1 MRLDPRLT
9 FDRLVVGAGN
19 RLASAAARAVAE
31 SPGTVYNPLFVYGA
45 SGLGK
50 THLLTAAGQLLLEMQ
65 PDAEILALTLDEF
78 SEQFHAAVSAGE
90 PQTFSGRLG
99 HADLLLLDDV
109 QFLTGRREMQAELL
123 KQLARMQ
130 AQGRQVICASDRLPA
145 EISDVD
151 ERLIERLSGGLVVD
165 ISPPEYEARVAILR
179 SACKERGVVVPAG
192 ALESIARK
200 SVLSVRELLGALNDW
215 IARQTL
221 GGDRTPTGRPS
232 TGRAP
237 MRGTATH
244 VGAVRDTPA
253 AGTPDAAPAESRT
266 APGRTPV
273 PGRAPAPRSGEF
285 LSFLSDVASAVQ
297 SHVESWQV
305 RLRETIAYWSGE
317 GYRTGVL
324 ERALSLPNDPDVPA
338 LVAMYVQAVEHLRA
352 LEAAASSVDRSLAGQ
367 SIFRDPERLEDAEDL
382 VERALAGEMPPGGS
396 ISGFTRAG
404 FDEGGSNQLAVH
416 AGDAVIAAPG
426 TRYNPLF
433 ITGGSGL
440 GKTHLVHAIG
450 NAIAEASGG
459 RLHVACVHAQVL
471 VDELIAAIQQG
482 TVDRW
487 RNRYRLADVLIV
499 DDVQFLA
506 GKERTQ
512 DEFFFVF
519 NALIEAG
526 KQIILSSDR
535 PTAEIPELAARLRSR
550 FEGGLTAVIQP
561 PDRPLREKL
570 VARFL
575 LALGRPATPALLDV
589 VCDTAVPSV
598 RELIGLVNRLAAA
611 ADARGVPLD
620 AVLARTELGFGA
632 SSSATMAPA
641 AAAEA
646 AGDRTFLDR
655 ERVIW
660 EWPDIGARL
669 IEEMR

>member
-1 MRLDPRLT
+1 MRLDPRST

-19 RLASAAARAVAE
+19 RLATAAARAVAE
-31 SPGTVYNPLFVYGA
+31 SPGAVYNPLFIYGG

-50 THLLTAAGQLLLEMQ
+50 THLLTATAHLLATTD
-65 PDAEILALTLDEF
+65 PDAEIVALTLDEF
-78 SEQFHAAVSAGE
+78 SEQFQAAVSAGE
-90 PQTFSGRLG
+90 PQAFTGRL
-99 HADLLLLDDV
+99 AQTDLLLIDDI

-123 KQLARMQ
+123 RHLTRMQ
-130 AQGRQVICASDRLPA
+130 EQGRQIVCASDRSPA
-145 EISDVD
+145 DIADVD
-151 ERLIERLSGGLVVD
+151 ERLIQQLAGGLVVD
-165 ISPPEYEARVAILR
+165 ISAPEYEARVAVLR
-179 SACKERGVVVPAG
+179 GACTERGVVVPAG

-200 SVLSVRELLGALNDW
+200 SVLSVRELLSALNEW

-221 GGDRTPTGRPS
+221 GGDRTPTGR
-232 TGRAP
+232 TP
-237 MRGTATH
+237 MRGTASVARVTRATPLGITP
-244 VGAVRDTPA
+244 VSLTPSSVTPA
-253 AGTPDAAPAESRT
+253 AS
-266 APGRTPV
+266 TPV
-273 PGRAPAPRSGEF
+273 PGNAPAAPRSGEF

-297 SHVESWQV
+297 LHVESWQV
-305 RLRETIAYWSGE
+305 RLRETIAYWSAQ

-324 ERALSLPNDPDVPA
+324 ERALSLPTDPDVPA
-338 LVAMYVQAVEHLRA
+338 LVSVYVEAVEHLRA
-352 LEAAASSVDRSLAGQ
+352 LEAAAVSVDRTLAGQ
-367 SIFRDPERLEDAEDL
+367 SIFRDPEQLEAAEDL
-382 VERALAGEMPPGGS
+382 VERALAGEMPPGGPTPA
-396 ISGFTRAG
+396 FTRES
-404 FDEGGSNQLAVH
+404 FDEGASNQLAVH
-416 AGDAVIAAPG
+416 AGDAVIASPG

-450 NAIAEASGG
+450 NAIADASDG
-459 RLHVACVHAQVL
+459 RLLVSCVHAQVL

-482 TVDRW
+482 TVERW
-487 RNRYRLADVLIV
+487 RSRYRLADVLIV

-519 NALIEAG
+519 NSLIEAG

-535 PTAEIPELAARLRSR
+535 SVSEIPELAERLRSR
-550 FEGGLTAVIQP
+550 FEGGLTAVILP

-575 LALGRPATPALLDV
+575 AALGRPSTPELLDV
-589 VCDTAVPSV
+589 VCDLPVQSV
-598 RELIGLVNRLAAA
+598 RELIGIVNRLAAA
-611 ADARGVPLD
+611 ADARGCPLD
-620 AVLARTELGFGA
+620 AALARAELGFGA

-660 EWPDIGARL
+660 DWPDVGARL

>member
-1 MRLDPRLT
+1 MRLDPRST

-19 RLASAAARAVAE
+19 RLAAAAARAVAE
-31 SPGTVYNPLFVYGA
+31 SPGAVYNPLFIYGG

-50 THLLTAAGQLLLEMQ
+50 THLLTATAHLLATTD
-65 PDAEILALTLDEF
+65 PDAEIVALTLDEF

-90 PQTFSGRLG
+90 PQAFTGRL
-99 HADLLLLDDV
+99 AQTDLLLIDDI

-123 KQLARMQ
+123 RHLTRMQ
-130 AQGRQVICASDRLPA
+130 EQGRQIVCASDRSPA
-145 EISDVD
+145 DIADVD
-151 ERLIERLSGGLVVD
+151 ERIIQQLASGLVVD
-165 ISPPEYEARVAILR
+165 ISAPEYEARVAILR
-179 SACKERGVVVPAG
+179 GACKERGVVVPAG

-200 SVLSVRELLGALNDW
+200 SVLSVRELLSALNEW

-221 GGDRTPTGRPS
+221 GGDRTPTGRTP
-232 TGRAP
+232 GRGSASVA
-237 MRGTATH
+237 RVTR
-244 VGAVRDTPA
+244 VTPA
-253 AGTPDAAPAESRT
+253 ASR
-266 APGRTPV
+266 PV
-273 PGRAPAPRSGEF
+273 PGNAPAAPRSGEF

-305 RLRETIAYWSGE
+305 RLRETIAYWSAQ

-324 ERALSLPNDPDVPA
+324 ERALSLPTDPDVPA
-338 LVAMYVQAVEHLRA
+338 LVAVYVEAVEHLRA
-352 LEAAASSVDRSLAGQ
+352 LEAAAVSVDRTLAGQ
-367 SIFRDPERLEDAEDL
+367 SIFRDPEQLVAAEDL
-382 VERALAGEMPPGGS
+382 VERALAGEMPPGGPTPA
-396 ISGFTRAG
+396 FTRES
-404 FDEGGSNQLAVH
+404 FDEGVSNQLAVH
-416 AGDAVIAAPG
+416 AADAVIATPG

-450 NAIAEASGG
+450 NAIADASEGQ
-459 RLHVACVHAQVL
+459 LLVSCVHAQVL

-482 TVDRW
+482 TVERW
-487 RNRYRLADVLIV
+487 RSRYRLADVLII

-535 PTAEIPELAARLRSR
+535 SVSEIPELADRLRSR
-550 FEGGLTAVIQP
+550 FEGGLTAVILP
-561 PDRPLREKL
+561 PDRALREKL

-575 LALGRPATPALLDV
+575 AALGRPSTPELLDV
-589 VCDTAVPSV
+589 VCDLPVQSV
-598 RELIGLVNRLAAA
+598 RELIGVVNRLAAA
-611 ADARGVPLD
+611 ADARGGALD
-620 AVLARTELGFGA
+620 AALARAELGFGA

-641 AAAEA
+641 AAAAA

-660 EWPDIGARL
+660 DWPDVGARL
-669 IEEMR
+669 IEELR